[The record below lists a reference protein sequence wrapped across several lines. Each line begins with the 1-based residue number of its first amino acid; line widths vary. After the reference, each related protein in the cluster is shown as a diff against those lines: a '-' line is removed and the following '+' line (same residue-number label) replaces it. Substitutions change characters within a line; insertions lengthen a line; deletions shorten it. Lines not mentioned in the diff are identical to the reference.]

1 MDNKSLCIIIIVVVV
16 VDVVVCRSSC
26 NSLLVWNIIV
36 FVVAK
41 FDIFLPVFG
50 VEFGVINNINTL
62 DF

>member
-1 MDNKSLCIIIIVVVV
+1 MDNKSLCIIIIVV